1 MRCDPNP
8 LGCDPCRQK
17 GIACLVTDRVT
28 GNTGERG
35 EMERLRREISEMKEM
50 LSVYQQ
56 KHGMEIGNGYNG
68 QQGHA
73 NGVYNQ

>member
-8 LGCDPCRQK
+8 AGCEPCRQK

-35 EMERLRREISEMKEM
+35 EMERLRREISDLKEI
-50 LSVYQQ
+50 LGVYQQ
-56 KHGMEIGNGYNG
+56 KHGMQDIGNGYTQPASGNG
-68 QQGHA
+68 GFTT
-73 NGVYNQ
+73 